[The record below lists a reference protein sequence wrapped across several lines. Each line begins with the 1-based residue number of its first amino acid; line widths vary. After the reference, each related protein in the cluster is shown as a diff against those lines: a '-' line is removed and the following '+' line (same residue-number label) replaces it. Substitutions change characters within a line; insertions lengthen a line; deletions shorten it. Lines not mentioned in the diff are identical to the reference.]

1 MSGKKLFPSQK
12 AGRVMANTLIFSRQ
26 VDDVLAG
33 RVARDSAL
41 ILGDI
46 PQVYLSLGV
55 PRFKLVMTQGTLRK
69 ITVKHNVTILTI
81 KRLPALLE
89 TPIMVFRSATEPDAL
104 VALINATDRNGN
116 AVIAA
121 IHPDRHHQQHR
132 VNLIA
137 SVYGTN
143 RARWFIDQIDEG
155 RLLYADKEKALRWS
169 RSARLQLPGEVTAA
183 RHSKIITP
191 ALHKVKENSPAK
203 NAVTPRKKGS
213 EHENQ

>member
-1 MSGKKLFPSQK
+1 MSD
-12 AGRVMANTLIFSRQ
+12 ALIFSRQ

-33 RVARDSAL
+33 KAPRDSIL
-41 ILGDI
+41 TLGDI

-55 PRFKLVMTQGTLRK
+55 PRFKLVMTQGTMRK
-69 ITVKHNVTILTI
+69 IITKHNVTIRTI

-89 TPIMVFRSATEPDAL
+89 KPVMVFRSATTPNAL

-137 SVYGTN
+137 SVYGKN
-143 RARWFIDQIDEG
+143 RIRWFIDQIAEG
-155 RLLYADKEKALRWS
+155 RLLYVDKEKALRWS

-183 RHSKIITP
+183 RHSKVIARAP
-191 ALHKVKENSPAK
+191 HKVKENCPAK
-203 NAVTPRKKGS
+203 KRRNPQKKGS
-213 EHENQ
+213 DHEDQ